1 MKINGLT
8 PWLFIAISYMG
19 ILTKVHG
26 LNFFTA
32 PVEPPDSQYS
42 QLLSG
47 NDVFETV
54 YSTFNR
60 TGLILLGSALL
71 LSSGKCVN
79 GFHILL

>member
-1 MKINGLT
+1 MKIDSVT
-8 PWLFIAISYMG
+8 PWFFIAILYLG
-19 ILTKVHG
+19 IFAKVSG

-32 PVEPPDSQYS
+32 QVEAPDTQYS

-71 LSSGKCVN
+71 LSSGK
-79 GFHILL
+79 IITI

>member
-1 MKINGLT
+1 MKIDKFTHWIVLT
-8 PWLFIAISYMG
+8 TFGTLAL
-19 ILTKVHG
+19 LTSSSSG

-32 PVEPPDSQYS
+32 AVEPPDSTYS

-54 YSTFNR
+54 YSTFNS

-71 LSSGKCVN
+71 LSSGK
-79 GFHILL
+79 